1 MKFIPNTLLARFL
14 ILIATVL
21 IIAQVVSIRIFDYFE
36 RGPRAEAV
44 AQEIETVIN
53 FTRASL
59 ISSRED
65 KRLTLLSEL
74 SSKGDIRIYPAYYFE
89 DIEPLSPDPFL
100 KVVAG
105 KIKERLGE
113 NTLVITNHYG
123 IPGLW
128 VSFSIDQD
136 EFWAVIPTPGDRP
149 FPWHWIGWGI
159 VVAGLSIIGAYATA
173 TRINRPLNLL
183 IEATEQV
190 KKGEI
195 PKKLPLDSVT
205 EFRTMS
211 QTFNEMAE
219 SLSKVDQER
228 KVLLA
233 GVSHDIRTP
242 LTRLRIA
249 IEMLPKKIASKLK
262 TSMEEDIIEIDN
274 ILNQFIDYVRG
285 FNQETTVTTNL
296 NDFFSHIKNQH
307 QILNRNIV
315 LVSNLKI
322 PIFYDIKPISFRR
335 LFDNLINNAFSY
347 SKGEVVITIKKNKD
361 NISISV
367 LDDGPGIPPDHVQ
380 RLLKPFE
387 RFDVITTNKKQAESN
402 REGCGLGLA
411 IVDKITEA
419 HHGKLAISNRA
430 KKGLEVKIT
439 LPLISES

>member
-14 ILIATVL
+14 ILIATAL

-36 RGPRAEAV
+36 RGPRAEAI

-65 KRLTLLSEL
+65 KRLALISEL
-74 SSKGDIRIYPAYYFE
+74 SSKGEIRIYPAYYFE
-89 DIEPLSPDPFL
+89 DIEPLPPDPFL

-113 NTLVITNHYG
+113 NTIVTTNHYG
-123 IPGLW
+123 VPGLW

-136 EFWAVIPTPGDRP
+136 EFWAVIPTPGDRA

-159 VVAGLSIIGAYATA
+159 IVAGLSIIGAYATA

-183 IEATEQV
+183 IQATEKL

-195 PKKLPLDSVT
+195 PEKLPLDSVT

-211 QTFNEMAE
+211 QAFNEMAT
-219 SLSKVDQER
+219 SLGKVDQER

-249 IEMLPKKIASKLK
+249 IEMLPKKIASELK
-262 TSMEEDIIEIDN
+262 KSMEEDILEIDN

-285 FNQETTVTTNL
+285 FNQEATVTTNL
-296 NDFFSHIKNQH
+296 NDFFSHMKNQH

-347 SKGEVVITIKKNKD
+347 STGEVVITIRKHKE

-367 LDDGPGIPPDHVQ
+367 LDDGPGIPPDHIQ

-387 RFDVITTNKKQAESN
+387 RFDVISINKKQIANN

-419 HHGKLAISNRA
+419 HNGKLVISNR
-430 KKGLEVKIT
+430 
-439 LPLISES
+439 

>member
-36 RGPRAEAV
+36 RGPRAEAI

-59 ISSRED
+59 IASRED
-65 KRLTLLSEL
+65 KRLSLLSEL
-74 SSKGDIRIYPAYYFE
+74 SSKGEIRIYPAYYFE
-89 DIEPLSPDPFL
+89 DIEPLPPDPFL

-113 NTLVITNHYG
+113 NTIVITNHYG
-123 IPGLW
+123 VPGLW

-136 EFWAVIPTPGDRP
+136 EFWAVIPTPGDRA

-159 VVAGLSIIGAYATA
+159 IVAGLSIIGAYATA

-183 IEATEQV
+183 IQATEKL

-195 PKKLPLDSVT
+195 PEKLPLDSVT

-211 QTFNEMAE
+211 QTFNEMAT
-219 SLSKVDQER
+219 SLGKVDQER

-249 IEMLPKKIASKLK
+249 IEMLPKKIESGLK
-262 TSMEEDIIEIDN
+262 KSMEEDILEIDN

-285 FNQETTVTTNL
+285 FNQEATVTTNL
-296 NDFFSHIKNQH
+296 NDFFSHMKNQH
-307 QILNRNIV
+307 QILNRHIV

-347 SKGEVVITIKKNKD
+347 SSGEVVITIRKYKES
-361 NISISV
+361 ISISV
-367 LDDGPGIPPDHVQ
+367 LDDGPGIPPDHIQ

-387 RFDVITTNKKQAESN
+387 RFDVISINKKQVANN

-419 HHGKLAISNRA
+419 HNGKLVISNRA
-430 KKGLEVKIT
+430 KKGLEVKII

>member
-1 MKFIPNTLLARFL
+1 
-14 ILIATVL
+14 
-21 IIAQVVSIRIFDYFE
+21 
-36 RGPRAEAV
+36 
-44 AQEIETVIN
+44 
-53 FTRASL
+53 
-59 ISSRED
+59 
-65 KRLTLLSEL
+65 
-74 SSKGDIRIYPAYYFE
+74 
-89 DIEPLSPDPFL
+89 
-100 KVVAG
+100 
-105 KIKERLGE
+105 
-113 NTLVITNHYG
+113 
-123 IPGLW
+123 
-128 VSFSIDQD
+128 
-136 EFWAVIPTPGDRP
+136 
-149 FPWHWIGWGI
+149 
-159 VVAGLSIIGAYATA
+159 
-173 TRINRPLNLL
+173 
-183 IEATEQV
+183 
-190 KKGEI
+190 
-195 PKKLPLDSVT
+195 
-205 EFRTMS
+205 MS

>member
-44 AQEIETVIN
+44 AQEIETIVN
-53 FTRASL
+53 FTRVSL

-65 KRLTLLSEL
+65 KRLELLSEL
-74 SSKGDIRIYPAYYFE
+74 STKGDIRIYPAYYFE
-89 DIEPLSPDPFL
+89 DIEPLAPDPFL
-100 KVVAG
+100 QVIVSKL
-105 KIKERLGE
+105 KERLGE
-113 NTLVITNHYG
+113 NTIVVTNHYG

-128 VSFSIDQD
+128 VSFAIDQD
-136 EFWAVIPTPGDRP
+136 EFWVVIPTPGDRP

-159 VVAGLSIIGAYATA
+159 IVAGLSIIGAYATA
-173 TRINRPLNLL
+173 TRINKPLNLL
-183 IEATEQV
+183 INATEQL
-190 KKGEI
+190 KKGTFPE
-195 PKKLPLDSVT
+195 KLPLDSVT

-249 IEMLPKKIASKLK
+249 IEMLPEKIASKLK
-262 TSMEEDIIEIDN
+262 KSMEEDIFEIDN

-285 FNQETTVTTNL
+285 FNQEATVTTNL
-296 NDFFSHIKNQH
+296 NEFFSHMKNQH

-347 SKGEVVITIKKNKD
+347 STGEVVITIRKHKE

-367 LDDGPGIPPDHVQ
+367 LDDGPGIPPDHIQ

-387 RFDVITTNKKQAESN
+387 RFDVISINKKQIANN

-419 HHGKLAISNRA
+419 HNGKVVISNRA
-430 KKGLEVKIT
+430 KKG
-439 LPLISES
+439 

>member
-36 RGPRAEAV
+36 RGPRAEAI
-44 AQEIETVIN
+44 AQEIETIVN
-53 FTRASL
+53 FTRVSL

-65 KRLTLLSEL
+65 KRLKLLSEL
-74 SSKGDIRIYPAYYFE
+74 STKGDIRIYPAYYFE
-89 DIEPLSPDPFL
+89 DIEPLAPDPFL
-100 KVVAG
+100 QVIVSKL
-105 KIKERLGE
+105 KKRLGE
-113 NTLVITNHYG
+113 NTIVVTNHYG

-128 VSFSIDQD
+128 VSFAIDQD
-136 EFWAVIPTPGDRP
+136 EFWVVIPTPGDRP

-159 VVAGLSIIGAYATA
+159 IVAGLSIIGAYATA
-173 TRINRPLNLL
+173 TRINKPLNLL
-183 IEATEQV
+183 INATEQL
-190 KKGEI
+190 KKGMFPE
-195 PKKLPLDSVT
+195 KLPLDSVT

-262 TSMEEDIIEIDN
+262 KSMEEDIFEIDN
-274 ILNQFIDYVRG
+274 ILSQFIDYVRG
-285 FNQETTVTTNL
+285 FNQEATVTTNL
-296 NDFFSHIKNQH
+296 NEFFSHMKNQH

-347 SKGEVVITIKKNKD
+347 STGEVVITIRKHKE

-367 LDDGPGIPPDHVQ
+367 LDDGPGIPPDHIQ

-387 RFDVITTNKKQAESN
+387 RFDVISINKKQIADN

-419 HHGKLAISNRA
+419 HNGKLVISNRT
-430 KKGLEVKIT
+430 KKGLEVKII

>member
-36 RGPRAEAV
+36 RGPRAEAI
-44 AQEIETVIN
+44 AQEIETIVN
-53 FTRASL
+53 FTRVSL

-65 KRLTLLSEL
+65 KRLELLSEL
-74 SSKGDIRIYPAYYFE
+74 STKGDIRIYPAYYFE
-89 DIEPLSPDPFL
+89 DIEPLAPDPFL
-100 KVVAG
+100 KVVVR
-105 KIKERLGE
+105 KLKERLGE
-113 NTLVITNHYG
+113 NTIVITDHYG

-136 EFWAVIPTPGDRP
+136 EFWVVIPTPGDRP

-159 VVAGLSIIGAYATA
+159 IVAGLSIIGAYATA

-183 IEATEQV
+183 IQATKQL
-190 KKGEI
+190 KKGEF

-211 QTFNEMAE
+211 QTFNEMSE

-262 TSMEEDIIEIDN
+262 KSMEEDIFEIDN

-285 FNQETTVTTNL
+285 FNQEATVTTNL
-296 NDFFSHIKNQH
+296 NEFFSHMKKQH

-315 LVSNLKI
+315 FVSNLKI

-347 SKGEVVITIKKNKD
+347 STGEVVITIRKHKE

-367 LDDGPGIPPDHVQ
+367 LDDGPGIPPDQIQ

-387 RFDVITTNKKQAESN
+387 RFDVISMNKKQIADN
-402 REGCGLGLA
+402 RESCGLGLA

-419 HHGKLAISNRA
+419 HNGKLVISNRA
-430 KKGLEVKIT
+430 KTGLEVKII

>member
-1 MKFIPNTLLARFL
+1 LKFIPNTLLARFL

-36 RGPRAEAV
+36 RGPRAEAI
-44 AQEIETVIN
+44 AQEIETIVN
-53 FTRASL
+53 FTRVSL

-65 KRLTLLSEL
+65 KRLELLSEL
-74 SSKGDIRIYPAYYFE
+74 STKGDIRIYPAYYFE
-89 DIEPLSPDPFL
+89 DIEPLAPDPFL
-100 KVVAG
+100 KVVVR
-105 KIKERLGE
+105 KLKERLGE
-113 NTLVITNHYG
+113 NTIVITDHYG

-136 EFWAVIPTPGDRP
+136 EFWVVIPTPGDRP

-159 VVAGLSIIGAYATA
+159 IVAGLSIIGAYATA

-183 IEATEQV
+183 IQATKQL
-190 KKGEI
+190 KKGEF

-211 QTFNEMAE
+211 QTFNEMSE

-262 TSMEEDIIEIDN
+262 KSMEEDIFEIDN

-285 FNQETTVTTNL
+285 FNQEATVTTNL
-296 NDFFSHIKNQH
+296 NEFFSHMKKQH

-315 LVSNLKI
+315 FVSNLKI

-347 SKGEVVITIKKNKD
+347 STGEVVITIRKHKE

-367 LDDGPGIPPDHVQ
+367 LDDGPGIPPDHIQ

-387 RFDVITTNKKQAESN
+387 RFDVISMNKKQIADN
-402 REGCGLGLA
+402 RESCGLGLA

-419 HHGKLAISNRA
+419 HNGKLVISNRA
-430 KKGLEVKIT
+430 KNGLEVKII

>member
-100 KVVAG
+100 KVVAS

-249 IEMLPKKIASKLK
+249 IEMLPTKIASKLK

-285 FNQETTVTTNL
+285 FNQEAAITTNL
-296 NDFFSHIKNQH
+296 NDFFGHIKNQH
-307 QILNRNIV
+307 LILNRHIV

-367 LDDGPGIPPDHVQ
+367 LDDGPGIPPDHIQ

-387 RFDVITTNKKQAESN
+387 RFDVITTNKKQAEGN

-419 HHGKLAISNRA
+419 HHGKLTISNRA

>member
-44 AQEIETVIN
+44 AQEIETIVN
-53 FTRASL
+53 FTRVSL

-65 KRLTLLSEL
+65 KRLELLSEL
-74 SSKGDIRIYPAYYFE
+74 STKGDIRIYPAYYFE
-89 DIEPLSPDPFL
+89 DIEPLAPDPFL
-100 KVVAG
+100 QVIVSKLKA
-105 KIKERLGE
+105 RLGE
-113 NTLVITNHYG
+113 NTIVVTNHYG

-128 VSFSIDQD
+128 VSFAIDQD
-136 EFWAVIPTPGDRP
+136 EFWVVIPTPGDRP

-159 VVAGLSIIGAYATA
+159 IVAGLSIIGAYAAA
-173 TRINRPLNLL
+173 TRINKPLNLL
-183 IEATEQV
+183 INATEQL
-190 KKGEI
+190 KKGTFPE
-195 PKKLPLDSVT
+195 KLPLDSVT

-249 IEMLPKKIASKLK
+249 IEMLPEKIASKLK
-262 TSMEEDIIEIDN
+262 KSMEEDIFEIDN

-285 FNQETTVTTNL
+285 FNQEATVTTNL
-296 NDFFSHIKNQH
+296 NEFFSHMKNQH

-347 SKGEVVITIKKNKD
+347 STGEVVITIRKHKE

-367 LDDGPGIPPDHVQ
+367 LDDGPGIPPDHIQ

-387 RFDVITTNKKQAESN
+387 RFDVISINKKQIANN

-419 HHGKLAISNRA
+419 HNGKLVISNRA
-430 KKGLEVKIT
+430 KKGLEVKII

>member
-44 AQEIETVIN
+44 AQEIETIVN
-53 FTRASL
+53 FTRVSL

-65 KRLTLLSEL
+65 KRLELLSEL
-74 SSKGDIRIYPAYYFE
+74 STKGDIRIYPAYYFE
-89 DIEPLSPDPFL
+89 DIEPLAPDPFL
-100 KVVAG
+100 QVIVSKLKA
-105 KIKERLGE
+105 RLGE
-113 NTLVITNHYG
+113 NTIVVTNHYG

-128 VSFSIDQD
+128 VSFAIDQD
-136 EFWAVIPTPGDRP
+136 EFWVVIPTPGDRP

-159 VVAGLSIIGAYATA
+159 IVAGLSIIGAYATA
-173 TRINRPLNLL
+173 TRINKPLNLL
-183 IEATEQV
+183 INATEQL
-190 KKGEI
+190 KKGTFPE
-195 PKKLPLDSVT
+195 KLPLDSVT

-219 SLSKVDQER
+219 SLGKVDQER

-249 IEMLPKKIASKLK
+249 IEMLPEKIASKLK
-262 TSMEEDIIEIDN
+262 KSMEEDIFEIDN

-285 FNQETTVTTNL
+285 FNQEATVTTNL
-296 NDFFSHIKNQH
+296 NEFFSHMKNQH

-347 SKGEVVITIKKNKD
+347 STGEVVITLRKHKE

-367 LDDGPGIPPDHVQ
+367 LDDGPGIPPDHIQ

-387 RFDVITTNKKQAESN
+387 RFDVISINKKQIANN

-419 HHGKLAISNRA
+419 HNGKLVISNRA
-430 KKGLEVKIT
+430 KKGLEVKII

>member
-36 RGPRAEAV
+36 RGPRAEAI

-65 KRLTLLSEL
+65 KRLALISEL
-74 SSKGDIRIYPAYYFE
+74 SSKGEIRIYPAYYFE
-89 DIEPLSPDPFL
+89 DIEPLPPDPFL

-113 NTLVITNHYG
+113 NTIVITNHYG
-123 IPGLW
+123 VPGLW

-136 EFWAVIPTPGDRP
+136 EFWAVIPTPGDRA

-159 VVAGLSIIGAYATA
+159 IVAGLSIIGAYATA

-183 IEATEQV
+183 IQATEKL

-195 PKKLPLDSVT
+195 PEKLPLDSVT

-211 QTFNEMAE
+211 QTFNEMAT
-219 SLSKVDQER
+219 SLGKVDQER

-285 FNQETTVTTNL
+285 FNQETTITTNL

-347 SKGEVVITIKKNKD
+347 SRGEVVITIKKNKD

-367 LDDGPGIPPDHVQ
+367 LDDGPGIPPDHIQ

-387 RFDVITTNKKQAESN
+387 RFDVISTNKKQAENN

-419 HHGKLAISNRA
+419 HNGKLAISNRA

>member
-14 ILIATVL
+14 ILIATAL

-36 RGPRAEAV
+36 RGPRAEAI

-65 KRLTLLSEL
+65 KRLALISEL
-74 SSKGDIRIYPAYYFE
+74 SSKGEIRIYPAYYFE
-89 DIEPLSPDPFL
+89 DIEPLPPDPFL

-113 NTLVITNHYG
+113 NTIVTTNHYG
-123 IPGLW
+123 VPGLW

-136 EFWAVIPTPGDRP
+136 EFWAVIPTPGDRA

-159 VVAGLSIIGAYATA
+159 IVAGLSIIGAYATA

-183 IEATEQV
+183 IQATEKL

-195 PKKLPLDSVT
+195 PEKLPLDSVT

-211 QTFNEMAE
+211 QAFNEMAT
-219 SLSKVDQER
+219 SLGKVDQER

-249 IEMLPKKIASKLK
+249 IEMLPKKIASELK
-262 TSMEEDIIEIDN
+262 KSMEEDILEIDN

-285 FNQETTVTTNL
+285 FNQEATVTTNL
-296 NDFFSHIKNQH
+296 NDFFSHMKNQH

-347 SKGEVVITIKKNKD
+347 STGEVVITIRKHKE

-367 LDDGPGIPPDHVQ
+367 LDDGPGIPPDHIQ

-387 RFDVITTNKKQAESN
+387 RFDVISINKKQIANN

-419 HHGKLAISNRA
+419 HNGKLVISNRA
-430 KKGLEVKIT
+430 KKGLEVKII

>member
-36 RGPRAEAV
+36 RGPRAEAI
-44 AQEIETVIN
+44 AQEIETIVN
-53 FTRASL
+53 FTRVSL

-65 KRLTLLSEL
+65 KRLELLSEL
-74 SSKGDIRIYPAYYFE
+74 STKGDIRIYPAYYFE
-89 DIEPLSPDPFL
+89 DIEPLAPDPFL
-100 KVVAG
+100 KVVVR
-105 KIKERLGE
+105 KLKERLGE
-113 NTLVITNHYG
+113 NTIVITDHYG

-136 EFWAVIPTPGDRP
+136 EFWVVIPTPGDRP

-159 VVAGLSIIGAYATA
+159 IVAGLSIIGAYATA

-183 IEATEQV
+183 IQATKQL
-190 KKGEI
+190 KKGEF

-211 QTFNEMAE
+211 QTFNEMSE

-262 TSMEEDIIEIDN
+262 KSMEEDIFEIDN
-274 ILNQFIDYVRG
+274 ILNQFIEYVRG
-285 FNQETTVTTNL
+285 YNQEATVTTNL
-296 NDFFSHIKNQH
+296 SEFFSHMKKQH

-315 LVSNLKI
+315 FVSNLKI

-347 SKGEVVITIKKNKD
+347 STGEVVITIRKHKE

-367 LDDGPGIPPDHVQ
+367 LDDGPGIPPDQIQ

-387 RFDVITTNKKQAESN
+387 RFDVISMNKKQIADN
-402 REGCGLGLA
+402 RESCGLGLA

-419 HHGKLAISNRA
+419 HNGKLVISNRA
-430 KKGLEVKIT
+430 KTGLEVKII